1 MISVLLHFA
10 TLFAVVFTF
19 RKHVWELIKHSLSKE
34 AINLYI
40 ATIPTVLIVL
50 FFKSCLSDYFESSK
64 LLPFGFLITAILLLF
79 TYLIVGKKNEYE
91 KQINRKSALLMGI
104 SQGFAALPGI
114 SRSGSTI
121 CTGLLSGKKREETVR
136 FSFIMSIPIIIA
148 SVVYE
153 LFTTDISVI
162 ANSNMVAPIILSTI
176 IAFVVGIFSIK
187 LMLRIIKMRN
197 IIGFPFTYLLSL

>member
-1 MISVLLHFA
+1 MSWIIAIILGLVQGIAEFLPISSSGHLTLVSKIFGSQENILLISVLLHFA

-19 RKHVWELIKHSLSKE
+19 RKYIWELIKHPLSKE

-91 KQINRKSALLMGI
+91 KQINKKSALLMGI
-104 SQGFAALPGI
+104 AQGFAALPGI
-114 SRSGSTI
+114 SRSGATI
-121 CTGLLSGKKREETVR
+121 CTGLLSGEKREETVR
-136 FSFIMSIPIIIA
+136 FS
-148 SVVYE
+148 
-153 LFTTDISVI
+153 L
-162 ANSNMVAPIILSTI
+162 
-176 IAFVVGIFSIK
+176 
-187 LMLRIIKMRN
+187 
-197 IIGFPFTYLLSL
+197 